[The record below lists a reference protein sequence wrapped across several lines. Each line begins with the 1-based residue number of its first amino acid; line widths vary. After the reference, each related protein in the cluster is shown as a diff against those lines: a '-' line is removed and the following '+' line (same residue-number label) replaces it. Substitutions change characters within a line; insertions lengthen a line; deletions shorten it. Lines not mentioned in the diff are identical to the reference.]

1 MMQNYFR
8 RSIMF
13 LYFNGCS
20 YTQGKGCEDRVQ
32 QRFSTIVSNHL
43 GADHYNDA
51 KSGSSNDGIVYRT
64 YEWMNKNT
72 CDHAIILMTHSAR
85 MDLNSRLIPGPLLY
99 QDDDERNT
107 KLFYDNFYDDNVGAI
122 NFYKNRLLLE
132 QLFERKGIPLL
143 LLQYLPVQGEDDNPF
158 KKMCNGDLPLVSKS
172 VWNLSSK
179 KTILGISKN
188 KKYYWSEKEK
198 KGIGHFNYK
207 GHEKLADWIID
218 KLTSTI

>member
-1 MMQNYFR
+1 
-8 RSIMF
+8 MF

-99 QDDDERNT
+99 QDNDERNT

-122 NFYKNRLLLE
+122 NFYKN
-132 QLFERKGIPLL
+132 
-143 LLQYLPVQGEDDNPF
+143 
-158 KKMCNGDLPLVSKS
+158 S
-172 VWNLSSK
+172 
-179 KTILGISKN
+179 
-188 KKYYWSEKEK
+188 
-198 KGIGHFNYK
+198 
-207 GHEKLADWIID
+207 
-218 KLTSTI
+218 

>member
-1 MMQNYFR
+1 
-8 RSIMF
+8 MF

-20 YTQGKGCEDRVQ
+20 YTQGKGCEDREK
-32 QRFSTIVSNHL
+32 QRFSTIVSNRL

-85 MDLNSRLIPGPLLY
+85 IDLNSRLIPGPLRY
-99 QDDDERNT
+99 KEEERNT
-107 KLFYDNFYDDNVGAI
+107 KLFYDTFYDDNVGAI

-143 LLQYLPVQGEDDNPF
+143 LLQYFPVQGDDNPF
-158 KKMCNGDLPLVSKS
+158 KEMCNGDLPLVSKS
-172 VWNLSSK
+172 MWNLSSK

-188 KKYYWSEKEK
+188 KKYYWNEKEK
-198 KGIGHFNYK
+198 KGIGHFNYR
-207 GHEKLADWIID
+207 GHQKLADWIID

>member
-1 MMQNYFR
+1 
-8 RSIMF
+8 MF

-20 YTQGKGCEDRVQ
+20 YTQGKGCEDRVK
-32 QRFSTIVSNHL
+32 QRFSTIVSNRL

-85 MDLNSRLIPGPLLY
+85 IDLNSRLIPGPLRY
-99 QDDDERNT
+99 KEEERNT
-107 KLFYDNFYDDNVGAI
+107 KLFYDTFYDDRVGAI

-143 LLQYLPVQGEDDNPF
+143 LLQYFPVLGEDDIPF
-158 KKMCNGDLPLVSKS
+158 KEMCNGDLPLVSKS
-172 VWNLSSK
+172 MWNLSSK
-179 KTILGISKN
+179 KTILGVSKN
-188 KKYYWSEKEK
+188 KKYYWNEKEK
-198 KGIGHFNYK
+198 KGIGHFNYR

>member
-1 MMQNYFR
+1 
-8 RSIMF
+8 MF

-99 QDDDERNT
+99 QDNDERNT

>member
-1 MMQNYFR
+1 
-8 RSIMF
+8 MF

-99 QDDDERNT
+99 QDNDERNT

-143 LLQYLPVQGEDDNPF
+143 LLQYLPEQGEDDNPF